1 MPIATL
7 QIAEGR
13 SEEQKRALLINV
25 THAIAES
32 LDAPVESI
40 RVIIQEIPETQWAAG
55 GITLA
60 ERRATRALSDK
71 ANS

>member
-7 QIAEGR
+7 HIAAGR
-13 SEEQKRALLINV
+13 SEKQKRILLDNV
-25 THAIAES
+25 TKAIAES

-40 RVIIQEIPETQWAAG
+40 RVLIQEIPETQWAVG

-60 ERRATRALSDK
+60 ERRAAKVLPT
-71 ANS
+71 